1 MPMTDGLYAFRI
13 RGKLS
18 PVAREAF
25 GAMEVTDV
33 PAETIITAKVDE
45 KQMHETLA
53 LIQDLGLHI
62 VSVQRVTP

>member
-1 MPMTDGLYAFRI
+1 MTDECYAFRI

-18 PVAREAF
+18 TVAREAF
-25 GAMEVTDV
+25 GAMDVVEV
-33 PAETIITAKVDE
+33 PAETIITGKIDE